1 MFNVDMQVAAMAL
14 AGIGGLLLL
23 ILLVYIAFL
32 HWKIKKLETKYT
44 FFMQD
49 ETGTSVEAKLRD
61 DVEKLHN
68 LQGTLDLIHQTQKD
82 IMAVQNHCFRKIGF
96 VKYNAFDNIGNNLSF
111 AFTVLDG
118 KNDGF
123 CLSSVYG
130 RNESRIFAKPIVD
143 GKCLYGMSE
152 EEKEEFLS
160 MFDEDNKETHVGFCV
175 LGGHFSEGI
184 DLTNDKLIG
193 VIIVGVGMPQ
203 IGIERDI
210 IKDHMKDSNKGFDY
224 AYVYPGMIKVLQAAG
239 RCIRTDDD
247 KGVILLLDNRYSQRR
262 YQSLFPYEW
271 YPNFRV
277 RKSDDVKTLCEKFWR
292 N

>member
-1 MFNVDMQVAAMAL
+1 MFDVDMQVAAMAL
-14 AGIGGLLLL
+14 AGIGGFILLV
-23 ILLVYIAFL
+23 LLVYIAFL

-49 ETGTSVEAKLRD
+49 ETGTSIEAKLRD
-61 DVEKLHN
+61 DVEKLHD
-68 LQGTLDLIHQTQKD
+68 LQGTLDLIHKTQKD

-152 EEKEEFLS
+152 EEKES
-160 MFDEDNKETHVGFCV
+160 
-175 LGGHFSEGI
+175 
-184 DLTNDKLIG
+184 
-193 VIIVGVGMPQ
+193 
-203 IGIERDI
+203 
-210 IKDHMKDSNKGFDY
+210 
-224 AYVYPGMIKVLQAAG
+224 
-239 RCIRTDDD
+239 
-247 KGVILLLDNRYSQRR
+247 LDNALNYSGDMQAV
-262 YQSLFPYEW
+262 QKGTE
-271 YPNFRV
+271 
-277 RKSDDVKTLCEKFWR
+277 E
-292 N
+292 